1 MPEIIVVHIACA
13 GREEA
18 ERIAG
23 ELVAARLVA
32 CAQIGAPIES
42 HYVWKGRQE
51 QAAEVPLQLKT
62 TRARFQAVE
71 AAVLRLHSYEVPE
84 IIATPIVAASPGY
97 AAWVG
102 AAVGEAPE

>member
-18 ERIAG
+18 ERIAR

-32 CAQIGAPIES
+32 CAQVGAAMES
-42 HYVWKGRQE
+42 HFVWQGSQE

-62 TRARFQAVE
+62 TRARFPAVE
-71 AAVLRLHSYEVPE
+71 AAVRRLHSYEVPE
-84 IIATPIVAASPGY
+84 IIALPVVAASPAY
-97 AAWVG
+97 AAWVS
-102 AAVGEAPE
+102 AAVAEAAE